1 MTVTIQRPDGSF
13 VSELNFST
21 TLTER
26 FFNGV
31 IPSDTISVEV
41 SVNGSGFSDDPAL
54 VSWSDGKW
62 TVPSPL
68 YEPNGLTLLEGLN
81 KIEVRAVV
89 STGSTTNTA
98 VVNVTLISSS
108 NLGVVAQPP
117 TNFGVEQKN
126 NAVNLYNE
134 ATSDVG
140 LVGMNFYASLYA
152 GGGVSGY

>member
-31 IPSDTISVEV
+31 VPSDTISVEV

-68 YEPNGLTLLEGLN
+68 YEPNGLTLL
-81 KIEVRAVV
+81 
-89 STGSTTNTA
+89 
-98 VVNVTLISSS
+98 
-108 NLGVVAQPP
+108 
-117 TNFGVEQKN
+117 
-126 NAVNLYNE
+126 
-134 ATSDVG
+134 
-140 LVGMNFYASLYA
+140 
-152 GGGVSGY
+152 